1 MIPRFT
7 ISYALCLNWSCGCR
21 SWRLNNHHF
30 KTAHWAVHLTPL
42 AALSC
47 SLKEGSLWYFTFEKM
62 QLEFKET
69 WFLTVRRFNAS
80 LKLKPLKS
88 LPSVGNSAQK
98 LESFLFT
105 LQRKTLTKFHTMTPA
120 WICAISLLAA
130 DMEVNRHTAENL
142 CYEISVVIQGF
153 SQKDTGQA
161 KVYLKLQI
169 MFANLCL
176 QILRSAFSEA

>member
-1 MIPRFT
+1 
-7 ISYALCLNWSCGCR
+7 
-21 SWRLNNHHF
+21 
-30 KTAHWAVHLTPL
+30 
-42 AALSC
+42 
-47 SLKEGSLWYFTFEKM
+47 
-62 QLEFKET
+62 
-69 WFLTVRRFNAS
+69 
-80 LKLKPLKS
+80 
-88 LPSVGNSAQK
+88 
-98 LESFLFT
+98 
-105 LQRKTLTKFHTMTPA
+105 MTPA

-161 KVYLKLQI
+161 KVYLKLQV